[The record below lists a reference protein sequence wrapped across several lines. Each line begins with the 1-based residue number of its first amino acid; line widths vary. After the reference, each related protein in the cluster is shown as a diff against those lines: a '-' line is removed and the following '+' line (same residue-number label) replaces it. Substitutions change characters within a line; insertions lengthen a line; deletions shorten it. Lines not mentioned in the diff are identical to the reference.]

1 MASDETKRVGGSQ
14 VDGAFRQLG
23 PISHRMTHNYALLR
37 HGDEYLLIGGR
48 HRMPTRHDNGAWH
61 ACCMHVVA
69 LLCPWSQMGHRCPL
83 MATDG
88 N

>member
-23 PISHRMTHNYALLR
+23 HISHRMTHNYALLR
-37 HGDEYLLIGGR
+37 HGDEYLFIGGR

-61 ACCMHVVA
+61 ACAHA
-69 LLCPWSQMGHRCPL
+69 PGDGHC
-83 MATDG
+83 DG
-88 N
+88 H

>member
-37 HGDEYLLIGGR
+37 HGDEYLFIGGR

-61 ACCMHVVA
+61 ARVLA
-69 LLCPWSQMGHRCPL
+69 LLPMV
-83 MATDG
+83 TDG
-88 N
+88 HGWP